1 MRKLRN
7 DGKMIRID
15 DRLGRLRAELGRVD
29 GLAAAYLFGSYGTA
43 DQTPLSDVDLA
54 LVFVPG
60 EAPGGEREIEL
71 VGLVTGALAEDDVSV
86 VVLNR
91 APCAFQHRVLATGRC
106 VLLRDRVAS
115 ADFTEQVIDRYCD
128 FAIDR
133 RRFLD
138 EYDAALRERYDA
150 A

>member
-7 DGKMIRID
+7 DGRMIRID
-15 DRLGRLRAELGRVD
+15 DRLGRLRAELARID

-54 LVFVPG
+54 LVFAPG
-60 EAPGGEREIEL
+60 EAPTFNRELEL
-71 VGLVTGALAEDDVSV
+71 IALVTGALAEDDVSV
-86 VVLNR
+86 TVLDR

-106 VLLRDRVAS
+106 LLLRDRIAL
-115 ADFTEQVIDRYCD
+115 AEFTEQVIDRYCD

-138 EYDAALRERYDA
+138 EYDAALRERYRA